1 MVHRAARVLFKP
13 LRWYEV
19 VGYRLFRMAR
29 LNSYRRHSLG
39 NARSP
44 KVVARAKT
52 TRRGTG
58 AEPSLVFGNLAAT
71 DSAAVSTGLV
81 DWTTESLS
89 SS

>member
-1 MVHRAARVLFKP
+1 M
-13 LRWYEV
+13 
-19 VGYRLFRMAR
+19 GGGGSYRLFKMAR
-29 LNSYRRHSLG
+29 FNSYRRDNLG

-52 TRRGTG
+52 TRKGMG
-58 AEPSLVFGNLAAT
+58 AEPSLVFGNLEAT
-71 DSAAVSTGLV
+71 DSTAVSTGLV